1 MLGRQVFLDSLLA
14 HGVTKI
20 FGNPGTTETPLL
32 DNLGDYPE
40 LEYIFHLHEGVA
52 VGAANFYAQAS
63 NTTAV
68 ASMHVA
74 PGLGNAIGMI
84 YGAMKNHSPMVVT
97 AGAQDT
103 RIRLSDP
110 LLGHD
115 LVSMAASVTK
125 WSVQVEHADEMAVI
139 MQRAFKIANEY
150 PKGPVFV
157 ALPINVMEQE
167 TKIPATTAGKL
178 KNIGLAS
185 VETIDE
191 LADLVRRS
199 RNVGI
204 VAGDDVVTS
213 GAREA
218 LVAFS
223 EKVGAGVHLEIVS
236 GQLPFPSKHPHFLGR
251 VGPDSA
257 AHRAVLGGYD
267 TVLLIGG
274 PFFEDV
280 WHSESIPFAE
290 NVTLIQLELTE
301 SRLAHNYHLSLGVAA
316 DIKDTLER
324 LLERVGAEPIYRE
337 RCKALDKSFLAS
349 KENRE
354 NEFAKLKDRSPM
366 TPERAMYELGLALPE
381 DVVISEESITCAPEV
396 LRNFDI
402 GGKTPFFAPRG
413 GGIGHGLCGCLGV
426 ALAYRDKQVIAIS
439 GDGSAMYS
447 IQGLWTAA
455 HHKLNIMFVI
465 LSNREYRILKHNMN
479 NYRQRFDVESNG
491 PYVFMDLTDPTLNFV
506 EMAKGMGVPGRK
518 VDSPYDIADAVSEA
532 LSVEG
537 PYMLDLVVGGLESK

>member
-32 DNLGDYPE
+32 DNLMDYSD

-63 NTTAV
+63 NSTAV

-84 YGAMKNHSPMVVT
+84 YGALKNHSPMIVT

-103 RIRLSDP
+103 RIRLADP

-115 LVSMAASVTK
+115 LVSMAKPVTK
-125 WSVQVEHADEMAVI
+125 WSVQVEHADEMAAI
-139 MQRAFKIANEY
+139 MQRAFKIANEH

-167 TKIPATTAGKL
+167 TKFPATTAGFL
-178 KNIGLAS
+178 KNRGLAS
-185 VETIDE
+185 TETLNQ
-191 LADLVRRS
+191 LANLIRHS
-199 RNVGI
+199 KSIGI

-213 GAREA
+213 GSRQA
-218 LVAFS
+218 LVALS
-223 EKVGAGVHLEIVS
+223 EKIGAGVHLEIVC
-236 GQLPFPSKHPHFLGR
+236 GQFPFPSRHPHFLGR
-251 VGPDSA
+251 VGPDGA
-257 AHRAVLGGYD
+257 AHRDVLGQYD
-267 TVLLIGG
+267 TVLLVGG

-280 WHSESIPFAE
+280 WHSEVSPFADA
-290 NVTLIQLELTE
+290 VTLIQIEPTE
-301 SRLAHNYHLSLGVAA
+301 SRLAHNFQLTLGIAA

-324 LLERVGAEPIYRE
+324 LLKLVGNEIIYDERS
-337 RCKALDKSFLAS
+337 KALKKHYLTR
-349 KENRE
+349 KEDAE
-354 NEFAKLKDRSPM
+354 SQFAKAKERSPM
-366 TPERAMYELGLALPE
+366 TPARAMYELGRAVP
-381 DVVISEESITCAPEV
+381 DNVVISEESITAAPDV
-396 LRNFDI
+396 HRNFDV
-402 GGKTPFFAPRG
+402 GGKTAFYAPRG

-426 ALAYRDKQVIAIS
+426 AVAHRGEQVVAIS

-455 HHKLNIMFVI
+455 YHKLKILFVI

-479 NYRQRFDVESNG
+479 NYRRRFDVKSNG
-491 PYVFMDLTDPTLNFV
+491 PYVFMDLTEPCLNFV
-506 EMAKGMGVPGRK
+506 EMAEGMGVPGRK
-518 VDSPYDIADAVSEA
+518 VDNPMDIANAVAEA
-532 LSVEG
+532 LTMEG
-537 PYMLDLVVGGLESK
+537 PYILDLVVEGLDPN

>member
-1 MLGRQVFLDSLLA
+1 M
-14 HGVTKI
+14 

-63 NTTAV
+63 NTTALV
-68 ASMHVA
+68 SMHVA

-103 RIRLSDP
+103 RIRLTDP

-115 LVSMAASVTK
+115 LVSMAAPVTK
-125 WSVQVEHADEMAVI
+125 WSVQVEHADEMAAI
-139 MQRAFKIANEY
+139 MQRAFKIANEH

-167 TKIPATTAGKL
+167 TKTAATTAGRL
-178 KNIGLAS
+178 KNRGLAS
-185 VETIDE
+185 AETIEE
-191 LADLVRRS
+191 LANLIRNS
-199 RNVGI
+199 RKIGI
-204 VAGDDVVTS
+204 VAGDDVVTN

-218 LVAFS
+218 LVALS
-223 EKVGAGVHLEIVS
+223 EKIGAGVHLEIVC
-236 GQLPFPSKHPHFLGR
+236 GQFPFPSKHPHFLGR
-251 VGPDSA
+251 VGPDSE
-257 AHRAVLGGYD
+257 AHRDVLGDYD
-267 TVLLIGG
+267 TLLLIGG

-280 WHSESIPFAE
+280 WHSDSKPFADK
-290 NVTLIQLELTE
+290 VTLIQIELTE
-301 SRLAHNYHLSLGVAA
+301 SRLAHNFQLSLGVAA
-316 DIKDTLER
+316 DIKDTLEC
-324 LLERVGAEPIYRE
+324 LLERVGNEPIYEE
-337 RCKALDKSFLAS
+337 RCKALNESFLAS
-349 KENRE
+349 KQSTES
-354 NEFAKLKDRSPM
+354 EFAKVKDRSPM
-366 TPERAMYELGLALPE
+366 TPERAMHELGLALPK
-381 DVVISEESITCAPEV
+381 DVVISEESITCAPDV

-402 GGKTPFFAPRG
+402 GGRTPFYAPRG

-426 ALAYRDKQVIAIS
+426 SIAHRDKQVIAIS

-455 HHKLNIMFVI
+455 HHKLDIMFVI

-479 NYRQRFDVESNG
+479 NYRRRFDVQSNG
-491 PYVFMDLTDPTLNFV
+491 PYVFMDLTNPILNFV
-506 EMAKGMGVPGRK
+506 ELAKGMGVPGRK
-518 VDSPYDIADAVSEA
+518 IDSPYDIADVVSEA

-537 PYMLDLVVGGLESK
+537 PYLLDLVVEGLESN